1 MLATESWRQLI
12 EVEHAQSDE
21 MRGAVPPPTDHWR
34 PYAANF
40 RADPRRTGD
49 DLVNLLLE
57 FVEPD
62 QTVLDVGAGGGRLA
76 LPIALKC
83 RSLVAVEP
91 SDSMAEVL
99 IQLAQESGIENV
111 SVVQEEWQNASV
123 DPADIVLCA
132 HVIYTIRDIGGFLR
146 KLDAHAR
153 KNVLIVAYNA
163 PPQSQIY
170 GLWKEVH
177 GKERLPLPSLP
188 ELREVLEELGIDP
201 HVQLLP
207 PQPPRGFDSLEDAV
221 SQLSRRLYVAEG
233 SPESQRLEQVLPGLL
248 SEEEGAFRIRGSQ
261 PLRPALVS
269 WQTNHA
275 A

>member
-1 MLATESWRQLI
+1 MLATERWRQMI

-21 MRGAVPPPTDHWR
+21 MRGAVPAPPDHWR

-49 DLVNLLLE
+49 DLVDLLLE
-57 FVEPD
+57 YISPD

-76 LPIALKC
+76 LPIALRC

-91 SDSMAEVL
+91 SESMADVL
-99 IQLAQESGIENV
+99 TQQAQESGIEIV
-111 SVVQEEWQNASV
+111 SVVQEEWQDAQV
-123 DPADIVLCA
+123 DPVDIVLCA
-132 HVIYTIRDIGGFLR
+132 HVIYTIRDIGGFLK
-146 KLDAHAR
+146 KLDAHA
-153 KNVLIVAYNA
+153 KKSVLLVVYNA

-170 GLWKEVH
+170 GIWQEVH

-188 ELREVLEELGIDP
+188 ELKEVLEELGINHQVD
-201 HVQLLP
+201 LMP
-207 PQPPRGFDSLEDAV
+207 PQSPRGFDNLEDAI

-233 SPESQRLEQVLPGLL
+233 SAQAHRLEQVLPGLL
-248 SEEEGAFRIRGSQ
+248 TEEEGALHIRDSQ

-269 WQTNHA
+269 WQPNHPA
-275 A
+275 